1 MDQQGLGDPEGN
13 DRRVRAWASVRAAA
27 WSAWSASRTSVS
39 IVPADLVTFYNS
51 IGEVT
56 WADVGNGYFVDPAAD
71 VLLRFKQ
78 YGTVDVGADQT
89 DGGLVIGSNGGGLS
103 YVVGPGGVIYRTRTA
118 SLDEPELDQV
128 ADDLWQFLELLER
141 SLTRF
146 VANGEPG
153 CL

>member
-1 MDQQGLGDPEGN
+1 MTREFERRHGFPPGVNEVRLADYADQ
-13 DRRVRAWASVRAAA
+13 AAA
-27 WSAWSASRTSVS
+27 CKLAQVS
-39 IVPADLVTFYNS
+39 LVPADLVTFYDS
-51 IGEVT
+51 IGKVT

-78 YGTVDVGADQT
+78 YGTVDAGADQK
-89 DGGLVIGSNGGGLS
+89 DRRLVIGSNGGGLS
-103 YVVGPGGVIYRTRTA
+103 YVVGPDGVIHRTRTA

-128 ADDLWQFLELLER
+128 ADDVRQFLELLER